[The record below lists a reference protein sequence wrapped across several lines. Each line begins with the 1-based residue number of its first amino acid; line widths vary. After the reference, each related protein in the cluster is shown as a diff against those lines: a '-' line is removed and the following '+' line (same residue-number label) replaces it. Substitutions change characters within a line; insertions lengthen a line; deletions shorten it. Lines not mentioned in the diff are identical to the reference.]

1 MIAEMKEKI
10 VFCWSGGKDSA
21 LALNRVLRD
30 ERYEVV
36 SLLTTCND
44 HFQRVSMHGTR
55 VELLDRQAASIGLPL
70 EKIFVSQRSS
80 NEEYQQKMSACLLAH
95 QARGVIGCAFGDIF
109 LEDLKRWRE
118 DNLAGIGMRG
128 IFPIWKEDT
137 NGLMREFFRLGFGT
151 IICCVNDAYLDE
163 TAVGRQIDEEFIRIL
178 PPNVDPCGE
187 NGEFHSF
194 AFAGPVFKEPVKF
207 KVGEKVYRPVEVT
220 HPVDANSAYVCPTTG
235 PRATKGFWF
244 CDLLPA

>member
-1 MIAEMKEKI
+1 MKEKI

-21 LALNRVLRD
+21 LALNRILR
-30 ERYEVV
+30 EGRYEVV
-36 SLLTTCND
+36 SLLTTCNE
-44 HFQRVSMHGTR
+44 HFQRVSMHGVR
-55 VELLDRQAASIGLPL
+55 LELLERQAAAIGLPL

-80 NEEYQQKMSACLLAH
+80 NEEYQQKMSACLSAYK
-95 QARGVIGCAFGDIF
+95 ARGVTGCAFGDIF

-118 DNLAGIGMRG
+118 ENLAGIGMRG
-128 IFPIWKEDT
+128 VFPIWKEDSRE
-137 NGLMREFFRLGFGT
+137 LIREFIALGFGT
-151 IICCVNDAYLDE
+151 VICCVNDAWLDE
-163 TAVGRQIDEEFIRIL
+163 TAVGRNIDEEFIRSL
-178 PPNVDPCGE
+178 PANVDPCGE

-220 HPVDANSAYVCPTTG
+220 HPTDSGSTYVCPSG
-235 PRATKGFWF
+235 PTATKGFWF